1 MAQWM
6 VVVERQVDGT
16 LHRREGEGLEP
27 SGARLGEACEE
38 HVGGLGLKQEWTP
51 GTPAF
56 NVTSGSQKLAY
67 RRSENGGRLTLRG
80 SEGMIVAMLV

>member
-27 SGARLGEACEE
+27 SGARLGEAFKEYVSGPWLEARMDEWKACLQCYLDQPKASILANRERWPP
-38 HVGGLGLKQEWTP
+38 GL
-51 GTPAF
+51 
-56 NVTSGSQKLAY
+56 
-67 RRSENGGRLTLRG
+67 
-80 SEGMIVAMLV
+80 EGQ